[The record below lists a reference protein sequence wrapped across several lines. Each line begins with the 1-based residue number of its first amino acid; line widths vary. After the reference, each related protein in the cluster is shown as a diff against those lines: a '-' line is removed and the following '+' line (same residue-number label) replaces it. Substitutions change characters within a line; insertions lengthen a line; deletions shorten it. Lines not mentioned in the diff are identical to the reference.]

1 MNSEEP
7 LLIGAYDSYLAVD
20 DSKYPQQS
28 TQRSERDALLRLL
41 GPLVVTFFL
50 QYLMSVT
57 SIYAAGKLGAKE
69 LAAVSLAV
77 CTYNISGLAVYQGM
91 ATSLDSLCSQAY
103 GQGKLHNVGLYFQRC
118 LVMILAIAAF
128 PLAPLWWFLGLILL
142 PLVPDKE
149 LAYMAQ
155 TFLRYNMLGVA
166 PLVFFE
172 TGKRFL
178 QAQHLF
184 SAATYV
190 LVAAVPINFLLNW
203 LLVWH
208 PVYGLGFV
216 GTALAASISYWLI
229 AVLMLAYVLF
239 VDGRQ
244 CWGGL
249 NLQKTMTNWLP
260 MFKLALPGVLMVEA
274 EYLAFEVLTI
284 LAASFGT
291 EVLAAQSILSN
302 VGALAF
308 QLQFAI
314 SVASTTRIGH
324 YLGQQRIDGAKKVVL
339 ASVLIGAGVALFNFS
354 YIFFGRLFLSSLFTK
369 EPDFRKEC
377 DKILVLVA
385 LNQLM
390 DPFNVLAAGVLRG
403 QGRQHIGSVLN
414 MISYYLVALPLG
426 YVLGFHAGLKLAGLW
441 YGLMVG
447 VGFLTA
453 GQFVA
458 IYRTNWE
465 KVLLDS
471 NLRHD
476 H

>member
-7 LLIGAYDSYLAVD
+7 LLIGAYDSYQAIQNGK
-20 DSKYPQQS
+20 DSAAPS
-28 TQRSERDALLRLL
+28 HRSETGFLLRLL
-41 GPLVVTFFL
+41 GPLVITFFL

-57 SIYAAGKLGAKE
+57 SIFAAGKLGAKE

-77 CTYNISGLAVYQGM
+77 CTYNITGLAVYQGM

-118 LVMILAIAAF
+118 LLMIMAIAVF
-128 PLAPLWWFLGLILL
+128 LLAPIWWFLGLILL

-155 TFLRYNMLGVA
+155 TFLRYNIWGVP
-166 PLVFFE
+166 PLVLFE

-190 LVAAVPINFLLNW
+190 LVVAVPVNFVLNW

-216 GTALAASISYWLI
+216 GTPIAVSISYWLI
-229 AVLMLAYVLF
+229 AVLMLAYVVF
-239 VDGRQ
+239 VDGRK
-244 CWGGL
+244 CWGGFHP
-249 NLQKTMTNWLP
+249 QKMMSNWLP

-314 SVASTTRIGH
+314 SVAATTRIGH
-324 YLGQQRIDGAKKVVL
+324 YLGQQRIDGARKVVL
-339 ASVLIGAGVALFNFS
+339 ASVFLAAGVAVINFS

-369 EPDFRKEC
+369 EADVRKAC

-385 LNQLM
+385 VNQLM

-403 QGRQHIGSVLN
+403 QGRQHIGSILN
-414 MISYYLVALPLG
+414 MISYYLIALPLG
-426 YVLGFHAGLKLAGLW
+426 YVLGFKAGLELAGLW

-447 VGFLTA
+447 VGFLA
-453 GQFVA
+453 ASQFVA
-458 IYRTNWE
+458 IYRTNWP
-465 KVLLDS
+465 KVLEES
-471 NLRHD
+471 NSRHD